1 MTSLCFQEDISNF
14 MFKLPAIMYNSP
26 LNEARGLPDNEQQN
40 QTPVH
45 LVDDVVELD
54 EMDILMSDSAKLIST
69 IKWTSKEELLSW
81 ICSTIRCTADDGT
94 LE

>member
-14 MFKLPAIMYNSP
+14 RFKLPAILYNSP
-26 LNEARGLPDNEQQN
+26 LNEARVLPDNEQQN
-40 QTPVH
+40 QTLVH

-54 EMDILMSDSAKLIST
+54 EMDILMSGSAKLIST

>member
-1 MTSLCFQEDISNF
+1 MTSLCFQGDISNF
-14 MFKLPAIMYNSP
+14 KFKLPDILYNST

-54 EMDILMSDSAKLIST
+54 EMDILMSGSAKLIST